1 MISII
6 VAVADNLAIG
16 KDNNLLWHISEDL
29 KYFKRITGGHTVIM
43 GRKTWE
49 SIGRPL
55 PNRRNIVISR
65 SLKVDSLAGAEVF
78 GSLESALA
86 TLPANEEHFIIGGGE
101 IYRQA
106 LPIADRLY
114 LTIVHTAIYDADTFF
129 PAVDERVWREV
140 GRENFERGEKFGRP
154 FEFVVLERRR

>member
-16 KDNNLLWHISEDL
+16 KGNNLLWHISEDL

-101 IYRQA
+101 IYREA
-106 LPIADRLY
+106 LPLAEKLY
-114 LTIVHTAIYDADTFF
+114 ITFVHITVNDADTFF
-129 PAVDERVWREV
+129 PEVEEREWREV
-140 GRENFERGEKFGRP
+140 GRESFERGEKFGRP

>member
-101 IYRQA
+101 IYREA
-106 LPIADRLY
+106 LPLAEKLY
-114 LTIVHTAIYDADTFF
+114 ITFVHITVNDADTFF
-129 PAVDERVWREV
+129 PEVEEREWREV
-140 GRENFERGEKFGRP
+140 GRESFERGEKFGRP

>member
-49 SIGRPL
+49 SVGRPL

-101 IYRQA
+101 IYREA
-106 LPIADRLY
+106 LPLAEKLY
-114 LTIVHTAIYDADTFF
+114 ITFVHITVNDADTFF
-129 PAVDERVWREV
+129 PEVEEREWREV
-140 GRENFERGEKFGRP
+140 GRETFERGEKFGRP
-154 FEFVVLERRR
+154 FGFIVLVRRR